1 MQCRGGVLV
10 TYSVC
15 IFLTQKMKPVIQRRR
30 STSAAISRAL
40 SKSKYHSSKE
50 ITISSSQPENGLSAV
65 GTFGNP
71 NSVFIL
77 DERVQLTLGLQTQER
92 HLLLFSDA
100 LVVAKSKSS
109 SSLKLKKQV
118 HLSEVWTS
126 SCLGEVSEKKMNPE
140 TSFVIGWP
148 TANYVVTYSSP
159 EVKEKWLSTLQWHI
173 EAAKQTEYPKT
184 LPMQIFLMD
193 GENSSSSAL
202 LGVSNM
208 EVADDVIKK
217 AAQQLG
223 LPGRPS
229 DYHLWVVS
237 GRDSPAYPLI
247 GEAEDNWTLA
257 MLGEYFQQ
265 MHAFF
270 LSLVATGHEYPFS
283 IILGCLRDSC
293 LDHLQGTNNNLLLGA
308 EYESSLLDH
317 LPRDR
322 QCQFILKPRPHAPVQ
337 LRREQKDEGDWV
349 RSDRRM
355 RAKSHMEETGEFKSR
370 KKSLIDWALR
380 RSSSTPTSSPASQSP
395 TNPRKLFGLSLT
407 SVCPDGSLPKPI
419 MDILQLLYY
428 EGPSTRGIFR
438 RSANAKICKEL
449 KEKLNSGD
457 EVRVD
462 GESVFV
468 AAAVITDFLRNIP
481 DSVLSSDMHGLWM
494 EAMDKENR
502 AHKIEAIKSLVNQL
516 PEANRIL
523 LRHLFGVLH
532 HIEQNAVENQMNAFN
547 LALCIAPNM
556 LWLPSPTGPE
566 EESKSTKKASPLSST
581 PPSVAMLVQFL
592 IENSAEI
599 FGGDI
604 ASLFQRPER
613 KKSKSVD
620 DILVQRNDSSDE
632 MEFAASYG
640 ERPKQHYVLEAE
652 DGLFSPSEELL
663 LSEEQEDWDLF
674 SEIAA
679 CYQSKARK
687 KASADSY
694 DLLEQEEE
702 GGSFCSL
709 GSVCSLS
716 PARDRCSSEPSVC
729 LSSQLPSKDHEPVA
743 RQSSCDATIMH
754 HHGDYIRRLKQL
766 QLESQKLIDEGLS
779 PGLSRATRPSFWRG
793 PQSSHVPKPFGPQ
806 KTSLSNRSSFSSLSS
821 NTTSPSASSLSSLD
835 SAFSYCSESSAFSPA
850 DISSLPFM
858 FGTSARLHALSPKMA
873 KRSMKEWHKPLTS
886 PLPLSSCDVNFSF
899 ENQEGDQES
908 SSREEAAVFVPIV
921 GTSSNPPNG
930 NGEKEECHSERVS
943 HSLGICSPVKTE
955 YRTLIPSPESN
966 SLTSRQGQRE
976 NSVKHIEIKCP
987 KDAPHAQGSLKRTK
1001 ITVYMAPK
1009 ERSPREE
1016 QEEGYVVP
1024 KGSNAISS
1032 GLSRSLQ
1039 TVSVHI
1045 PQTVF
1050 YGQNTPLVLQ
1060 SVARRYHHESTS
1072 HASQVAVVTPQST
1085 RLVEERDSSVQP
1097 DGHHSKVS
1105 SKAFSHTFRIFLP
1118 ASIRNTVREYFS
1130 QDGSKECC
1138 AASAET
1144 VEKELLRSRAEWL
1157 RGQPCAGANADDHQG
1172 LMIAEETFV

>member
-1 MQCRGGVLV
+1 MTPQQKGPWPLASPER
-10 TYSVC
+10 SK
-15 IFLTQKMKPVIQRRR
+15 KMKPIIQRRR

-40 SKSKYHSSKE
+40 SKSKYHSSRE
-50 ITISSSQPENGLSAV
+50 ITLSASQPDNGLSTGA
-65 GTFGNP
+65 FGNP

-77 DERVQLTLGLQTQER
+77 DERIQLTLGLQTQER
-92 HLLLFSDA
+92 HLLLFSDV

-118 HLSEVWTS
+118 PLSEVWTS
-126 SCLGEVSEKKMNPE
+126 SCLGDVSEKKMNPE

-148 TANYVVTYSSP
+148 TANYVVTCSSP

-173 EAAKQTEYPKT
+173 EEAKQTEYPKT
-184 LPMQIFLMD
+184 LPMQVFLMD
-193 GENSSSSAL
+193 SENSSSSAL
-202 LGVSNM
+202 LSVSNM

-223 LPGRPS
+223 LPGRAS
-229 DYHLWVVS
+229 DYHLWVLS
-237 GRDSPAYPLI
+237 GRDSPAYPL
-247 GEAEDNWTLA
+247 L
-257 MLGEYFQQ
+257 
-265 MHAFF
+265 
-270 LSLVATGHEYPFS
+270 GHEYPFS
-283 IILGCLRDSC
+283 IILACLRDSM
-293 LDHLQGTNNNLLLGA
+293 DQLQGTNNNLLLAA
-308 EYESSLLDH
+308 EYETFLLDH

-337 LRREQKDEGDWV
+337 LRRETLQKHI
-349 RSDRRM
+349 
-355 RAKSHMEETGEFKSR
+355 KR

-419 MDILQLLYY
+419 KDILQLLYY

-481 DSVLSSDMHGLWM
+481 NSVLSSEMHGLWM
-494 EAMDKENR
+494 EAMDKENQ

-532 HIEQNAVENQMNAFN
+532 HIEQNAIENQMNAFN

-556 LWLPSPTGPE
+556 LWLPRPTGPE
-566 EESKSTKKASPLSST
+566 EESKSTKK
-581 PPSVAMLVQFL
+581 VAMLVQFL

-640 ERPKQHYVLEAE
+640 ERPEQHYLLEVE
-652 DGLFSPSEELL
+652 DGLFSPSGELL
-663 LSEEQEDWDLF
+663 LSEHREDWDLF
-674 SEIAA
+674 SEIDA

-687 KASADSY
+687 NASADSY

-709 GSVCSLS
+709 GSACSLS

-729 LSSQLPSKDHEPVA
+729 LSSQLPSQDHEPVA
-743 RQSSCDATIMH
+743 RQSSCDATIMR

-779 PGLSRATRPSFWRG
+779 PGLSRAARPSFWRG
-793 PQSSHVPKPFGPQ
+793 PQSSHVAKTFGLQ

-821 NTTSPSASSLSSLD
+821 TTTSPSASSLSSLD

-850 DISSLPFM
+850 DVSSLPFM

-886 PLPLSSCDVNFSF
+886 PLPLSSCDMNFSF
-899 ENQEGDQES
+899 EKQEGDQES
-908 SSREEAAVFVPIV
+908 SGREETAFFVPIV
-921 GTSSNPPNG
+921 GTGGSPPNG
-930 NGEKEECHSERVS
+930 NGEKEECHAKKLP
-943 HSLGICSPVKTE
+943 HPLGSCSAVKTE

-966 SLTSRQGQRE
+966 SLTGRQAQRE
-976 NSVKHIEIKCP
+976 KSVKHIEIKCP

-1009 ERSPREE
+1009 ERSLRESSE
-1016 QEEGYVVP
+1016 GQEDGYVVP
-1024 KGSNAISS
+1024 KESNVISS
-1032 GLSRSLQ
+1032 GLSKSLQ
-1039 TVSVHI
+1039 TVRVHI

-1060 SVARRYHHESTS
+1060 SVARRYHHESMS
-1072 HASQVAVVTPQST
+1072 HFSQVAVAAPQSNP
-1085 RLVEERDSSVQP
+1085 LVEEPSSPAQE
-1097 DGHHSKVS
+1097 DGHHGKVGSKT
-1105 SKAFSHTFRIFLP
+1105 FSHTFRIFLP

-1130 QDGSKECC
+1130 HDGAKECC

-1144 VEKELLRSRAEWL
+1144 VEKELIRSRAEWL
-1157 RGQPCAGANADDHQG
+1157 RGQPCAGANADERQG